1 MALMRRIFSFSMISF
16 GLISITAFTSHF
28 DTARADSGFTDL
40 LTVNFDSDK
49 EGTDYRS
56 NTFNDGR
63 FDYWIRSTDVTP
75 GGTST
80 GPMSD
85 LDTYSNIQGTGWF
98 VGKDLDED
106 NPEGKGYLML
116 KTLDVSA
123 YQGGKVQV
131 KALLGGNTFDR
142 HRYDGADFLK
152 LQYAFDSDIAD
163 GANVVNAVPDRNDIA
178 TGNYTTFG
186 AFYGL
191 GTASPV
197 NSKSALINDA
207 DLDGDGDF
215 AGNDNDNLTATDVI
229 TSDSLTNVMTE
240 WTFTFDVGATDT
252 KVSILFL
259 AATTGSA
266 EEIAIDEIVVSAKE
280 GVALPS
286 SATVA
291 ATALL
296 EGAYNGATLNTTL
309 NGSLPTSQ
317 PYSINGHSGGETA
330 GSIPAGAVDWVLVE
344 LREAAS
350 AADALAS
357 TRKGSAAGFLMS
369 DGSIKA
375 TDGVSDLSISLSG
388 HTGTDFFVVIYHRN
402 HLPVMSAA
410 TFSANATITIDF
422 TTSAAT
428 SYQGASAVASLSGS
442 KFGLIAGDAD
452 GDGDVDGTDLTTWR
466 TQNGIGFVYNTT
478 NGDFNLDGQINAV
491 DRNQFQQKNNAKTS
505 QVPST

>member
-1 MALMRRIFSFSMISF
+1 MRRIFSLLVTGS
-16 GLISITAFTSHF
+16 GLILITAFTFHIDTTPDHF
-28 DTARADSGFTDL
+28 AFTEL
-40 LTVNFDSDK
+40 LTVNFDTDK
-49 EGTDYRS
+49 EGDDYRS
-56 NTFNDGR
+56 NTFNDGN
-63 FDYWIRSTDVTP
+63 FDYWIRSTDITV

-80 GPMSD
+80 GPKAD

-98 VGKDLDED
+98 VGKDLDQD

-131 KALLGGNTFDR
+131 KALLGGNTHDP

-152 LQYAFDSDIAD
+152 LQYAFDADIAT
-163 GANVVNAVPDRNDIA
+163 GANTINAVPDRADIA
-178 TGNYTTFG
+178 SGTYTTFG
-186 AFYGL
+186 AFYGIGL
-191 GTASPV
+191 ASPV

-215 AGNDNDNLTATDVI
+215 AGNDNENLTATDVV

-266 EEIAIDEIVVSAKE
+266 EEIAIDEIVVSAQE
-280 GVALPS
+280 GGSAPA

-296 EGAYNGATLNTTL
+296 EGAYNGAGLNTTL
-309 NGSLPTSQ
+309 NASIPTSQ
-317 PYSINGHSGGETA
+317 PYSTNGHAGGETA
-330 GSIPAGAVDWVLVE
+330 GAIPAGAVDWVLVE

-350 AADALAS
+350 AATALAS
-357 TRKGSAAGFLMS
+357 TRVGSAAGFLMS

-375 TDGVSDLSISLSG
+375 TDGTSDLTVALSG
-388 HTGTDFFVVIYHRN
+388 NTGSDFFVVVYHRN

-410 TFSANATITIDF
+410 SQSATGTITIDF
-422 TTSAAT
+422 TSAAT
-428 SYQGASAVASLSGS
+428 TAYQGASAVSALAGG
-442 KFGLIAGDAD
+442 KFGMIAGDAD

-466 TQNGIGFVYNTT
+466 SQNGNAFGYNTT
-478 NGDFNLDGQINAV
+478 NGDFNLDGVINAI
-491 DRNQFQQKNNAKTS
+491 DLNEFQQKNTSKTS
-505 QVPST
+505 QVPTT